1 MQGLCCENTQEKI
14 EQHCNLI
21 LLLDNTENF
30 KAVQGVWGPVTEK
43 KKPELNGTLAGKG
56 LKMGPKYEEIHPFFL
71 RLINLM
77 FTRKINLHI
86 RDL

>member
-14 EQHCNLI
+14 EQHFNLI

-56 LKMGPKYEEIHPFFL
+56 LKWDLNTRRSTLFFL
-71 RLINLM
+71 DSLI
-77 FTRKINLHI
+77 
-86 RDL
+86 